1 MCVITFHPRHYNLL
15 RILGEIGDATRWY
28 SESLVA
34 QILYVLYAFLVV
46 ILLANV
52 LIAIVTDSYGV
63 IKNERA
69 AVVFWSN
76 RLDFVAEMD
85 AIVNAVNL
93 IITCGSAR
101 PIPSLSV
108 HGPSGDGET
117 AGTWRGGTREDQ
129 TTATDE
135 KKQGP
140 PTPFRSGW
148 ASIMSLFD
156 PNLFKDNDV
165 SPLSIDFFIYSSLRL
180 LAGFIIIPLWV
191 VLGLVTAGWLWPPQI
206 REFIF
211 AQSRAVVSRADIAAG
226 VRAEVVNL
234 KLELKGLR
242 SELKQSLKK
251 DRKEMADAKVELD
264 TVQQDVLA
272 DVGQVSEIL
281 TTLFELSR
289 ERARG
294 R

>member
-1 MCVITFHPRHYNLL
+1 
-15 RILGEIGDATRWY
+15 
-28 SESLVA
+28 
-34 QILYVLYAFLVV
+34 
-46 ILLANV
+46 
-52 LIAIVTDSYGV
+52 
-63 IKNERA
+63 
-69 AVVFWSN
+69 
-76 RLDFVAEMD
+76 
-85 AIVNAVNL
+85 
-93 IITCGSAR
+93 
-101 PIPSLSV
+101 
-108 HGPSGDGET
+108 
-117 AGTWRGGTREDQ
+117 
-129 TTATDE
+129 
-135 KKQGP
+135 
-140 PTPFRSGW
+140 
-148 ASIMSLFD
+148 MSLFD

-165 SPLSIDFFIYSSLRL
+165 SPLSIDFFIYSFLRL

-234 KLELKGLR
+234 KSELKGLR
-242 SELKQSLKK
+242 NELKQSLKK
-251 DRKEMADAKVELD
+251 DRKEMADAKFELD

-272 DVGQVSEIL
+272 DVRQVTEIL

>member
-1 MCVITFHPRHYNLL
+1 M
-15 RILGEIGDATRWY
+15 
-28 SESLVA
+28 VA

-93 IITCGSAR
+93 IITCGAAR

-108 HGPSGDGET
+108 HGPPGDGEM
-117 AGTWRGGTREDQ
+117 AGAWRGGTREDQ
-129 TTATDE
+129 TTATATDE

-180 LAGFIIIPLWV
+180 LAGFIIIPLWFV
-191 VLGLVTAGWLWPPQI
+191 IGLVTAGWLWPPQI

-234 KLELKGLR
+234 KSELKGLR
-242 SELKQSLKK
+242 NELKQSLKK
-251 DRKEMADAKVELD
+251 DRKEMADAKFELD

-272 DVGQVSEIL
+272 DVKQVSEIL

>member
-1 MCVITFHPRHYNLL
+1 MSQV
-15 RILGEIGDATRWY
+15 
-28 SESLVA
+28 
-34 QILYVLYAFLVV
+34 LYVLYAFLVV

-101 PIPSLSV
+101 PIPSYST
-108 HGPSGDGET
+108 HGPSGDDEA
-117 AGTWRGGTREDQ
+117 AGAWRGGSREDQ
-129 TTATDE
+129 TTSTNE
-135 KKQGP
+135 KKQGA

-148 ASIMSLFD
+148 ASVMSLFD
-156 PNLFKDNDV
+156 PNLFKDNEV
-165 SPLSIDFFIYSSLRL
+165 PPLSFDFFIYSFLRL
-180 LAGFIIIPLWV
+180 LAAFIIIPLWIIV
-191 VLGLVTAGWLWPPQI
+191 GIVSAGWLWPPQV

-226 VRAEVVNL
+226 VKAEVENL
-234 KLELKGLR
+234 KIELKGLR

-251 DRKEMADAKVELD
+251 DRKEMVDAKVELE
-264 TVQQDVLA
+264 TVQEDVLA
-272 DVGQVSEIL
+272 DVRQVSEIL

-294 R
+294 RD